1 MRPRAG
7 LFVDK
12 DRLTLA
18 VVSARGKLD
27 CLDLDAG
34 DNPGARLADELDRH
48 GYKRRRVRVGL
59 DRSLVVVKVL
69 ELPRVGGADFG
80 QMVRFELE
88 LYVPFPPEDRATMAS
103 DWSINPG
110 KTSGP
115 GKASGPLRV
124 LVGACESRTVNQAL
138 RLLREARRRPRAV
151 SVACHDLRALLPHK
165 LEHNRAVWAHRHD
178 GRTDLVFLGRGLV
191 RSSRVVP
198 DETPEELVR
207 EIQRSLPL
215 LQWRDCQALWITGDE
230 AERFL
235 SAAALAELGAAVSEP
250 PYAPNIQTLVDTL
263 PKEHCGAALLALA
276 VAVGSSHPRIN
287 LLPPALRPRRASRGQ
302 AVTAVMLGL
311 TVVLGLGLLAAQV
324 SQRDRYVNRLSQ
336 EIRQL
341 DPEVRTVQGLAAE
354 VAQKK
359 KLVSAIRRVEANG
372 LRALPFLRDLTEL
385 IPQDAWLQSLNMD
398 SQGVEIIGQAGAAGQ
413 LIPTLESSPWLER
426 VEFTSPVT
434 KGQGKEQ
441 FRLRASWERR

>member
-34 DNPGARLADELDRH
+34 ENPGARLADELDRH
-48 GYKRRRVRVGL
+48 GYKRRRLRVGL
-59 DRSLVVVKVL
+59 DRTLVVVKVL
-69 ELPRVGGADFG
+69 ELPRTGGADFG

-88 LYVPFPPEDRATMAS
+88 LHVPFPPEDMAGMAS
-103 DWSINPG
+103 DWSINSG
-110 KTSGP
+110 KTQGP
-115 GKASGPLRV
+115 HRV
-124 LVGACESRTVNQAL
+124 LVGACESRTVEQAL
-138 RLLREARRRPRAV
+138 RLLREARRLPRAV
-151 SVACHDLRALLPHK
+151 SIACHDLQALLPRK

-191 RSSRVVP
+191 RSSRTVP
-198 DETPEELVR
+198 VETPEDLLR
-207 EIQRSLPL
+207 EIQHSLPL
-215 LQWRDCQALWITGDE
+215 LRWRDCQVLWISGDE
-230 AERFL
+230 TERFL
-235 SAAALAELGAAVSEP
+235 SATALTELGVAVSEP
-250 PYAPNIQTLVDTL
+250 PYAPNIQTLVETL
-263 PKEHCGAALLALA
+263 PKEHCGTALLALA

-287 LLPPALRPRRASRGQ
+287 LLPPALRPRRATRGQ

-311 TVVLGLGLLAAQV
+311 TVVLGLGLLAAQTY
-324 SQRDRYVNRLSQ
+324 QRDRYVNRLSQ
-336 EIRQL
+336 EIRRL
-341 DPEVRTVQGLAAE
+341 DPEVRAVQLLAAE

-359 KLVSAIRRVEANG
+359 KLVSSLRLVEASG

-385 IPQDAWLQSLNMD
+385 VPQDAWLQSLNMD
-398 SQGVEIIGQAGAAGQ
+398 SQGVEIIGQAGAASQ

-441 FRLRASWERR
+441 FRLRANWERR

>member
-34 DNPGARLADELDRH
+34 ENPGAGLADELDRH
-48 GYKRRRVRVGL
+48 GYKRRRLRVGL

-69 ELPRVGGADFG
+69 ELPRAGEADFG

-88 LYVPFPPEDRATMAS
+88 LHVPFPPEDMAGMAS

-110 KTSGP
+110 K
-115 GKASGPLRV
+115 AQGPLRV
-124 LVGACESRTVNQAL
+124 LVGACESRTVDQAL
-138 RLLREARRRPRAV
+138 RLLREARRLPRAV
-151 SVACHDLRALLPHK
+151 SIACHDLQALLPRK

-191 RSSRVVP
+191 RSSRTVP
-198 DETPEELVR
+198 GETPEDLLR
-207 EIQRSLPL
+207 EIQHSLPL
-215 LQWRDCQALWITGDE
+215 LRWRDCQALWISGDE
-230 AERFL
+230 TERFL
-235 SAAALAELGAAVSEP
+235 SATALAELGAAVSEP
-250 PYAPNIQTLVDTL
+250 PYAPNLQTLVETL
-263 PKEHCGAALLALA
+263 PKEHCGTALLALA

-287 LLPPALRPRRASRGQ
+287 LLPPALRPRRATRGQ

-311 TVVLGLGLLAAQV
+311 TAVLGLGLLAAQTY
-324 SQRDRYVNRLSQ
+324 QRDRYVNRLSQ
-336 EIRQL
+336 EIRRL
-341 DPEVRTVQGLAAE
+341 DPEVRAVQLLAAE

-359 KLVSAIRRVEANG
+359 KLVSSLRRVEAGG

-385 IPQDAWLQSLNMD
+385 VPQDAWLQSLNMD
-398 SQGVEIIGQAGAAGQ
+398 SQGVEIIGQAGAASQ

-441 FRLRASWERR
+441 FRLRANWERR

>member
-27 CLDLDAG
+27 CLDLDVG
-34 DNPGARLADELDRH
+34 DNPGSRLADELDRL
-48 GYKRRRVRVGL
+48 GFKRHWLRVGL

-69 ELPRVGGADFG
+69 ELPRVGEADFG
-80 QMVRFELE
+80 QMVLFELE
-88 LYVPFPPEDRATMAS
+88 LYVPFPPEDMASMAS
-103 DWSINPG
+103 DWSIN
-110 KTSGP
+110 S
-115 GKASGPLRV
+115 GKANGPLRV
-124 LVGACESRTVNQAL
+124 LVGACESRTVDQAL

-151 SVACHDLRALLPHK
+151 SVACHDLRALQPHK
-165 LEHNRAVWAHRHD
+165 LEHKRAVWAHRHD

-191 RSSRVVP
+191 RSSRTVP
-198 DETPEELVR
+198 GETPEELVR

-215 LQWRDCQALWITGDE
+215 VQWRDCQALWITGDK

-235 SAAALAELGAAVSEP
+235 SSIALAALGAAVSEP
-250 PYAPNIQTLVDTL
+250 PYASNIQTLVDTL
-263 PKEHCGAALLALA
+263 PKERSGAALIALA

-287 LLPPALRPRRASRGQ
+287 LLPQALRPRRVSGGQ
-302 AVTAVMLGL
+302 AVTAVMLSL
-311 TVVLGLGLLAAQV
+311 TVVLGLGLLGAQIY
-324 SQRDRYVNRLSQ
+324 QRDRYVNRLSQ

-341 DPEVRTVQGLAAE
+341 DPEVKTVQRLAAE

-359 KLVSAIRRVEANG
+359 KLVAALRRAEASG

-385 IPQDAWLQSLNMD
+385 VPQDAWLQSLNMD
-398 SQGVEIIGQAGAAGQ
+398 SQGVEIIGQAGAASQ

>member
-12 DRLTLA
+12 DRLMLA
-18 VVSARGKLD
+18 VVSPRGKLD
-27 CLDLDAG
+27 CLDLDLG
-34 DNPGARLADELDRH
+34 DTPGPRLADELDRR
-48 GYKRRRVRVGL
+48 GYKRRRLRVGL

-69 ELPRVGGADFG
+69 ELPRAGGADFG

-88 LYVPFPPEDRATMAS
+88 LHVPFSTEDMAS

-110 KTSGP
+110 KTQ
-115 GKASGPLRV
+115 GPLRV
-124 LVGACESRTVNQAL
+124 LVGACESRTVDQAL
-138 RLLREARRRPRAV
+138 RLLREARRPPRAV
-151 SVACHDLRALLPHK
+151 SIACHDLRVLLSRK

-191 RSSRVVP
+191 RSSRTVP
-198 DETPEELVR
+198 VETPEDLLR
-207 EIQRSLPL
+207 EIQHSLPL
-215 LQWRDCQALWITGDE
+215 VRWRDCQVLWISGDDT
-230 AERFL
+230 ERFL

-250 PYAPNIQTLVDTL
+250 PYAPNIQSLVETL
-263 PKEHCGAALLALA
+263 PKEHCGTALLALA

-287 LLPPALRPRRASRGQ
+287 LLPPALRPRRATRGQ

-311 TVVLGLGLLAAQV
+311 TAVLGLGLLAAQT

-336 EIRQL
+336 EIRRL
-341 DPEVRTVQGLAAE
+341 DPEVRAVQLLAAE

-359 KLVSAIRRVEANG
+359 KLVSALRRVEASG
-372 LRALPFLRDLTEL
+372 LRTLPFLRDLTEL
-385 IPQDAWLQSLNMD
+385 VPQDAWLQSLNMD
-398 SQGVEIIGQAGAAGQ
+398 SQGVEIIGQAGAASQ

-441 FRLRASWERR
+441 FRLRATWERR